1 MSKNED
7 LRLLAKKCV
16 EISDELADKD
26 GFVPVRKLVEKFD
39 ADIIFRPL
47 LVEAMLASAEFGAD
61 QNESSTKEHKWAVF
75 LDSETFYGVT
85 ADDIKMES
93 PNAILAHRM
102 RNTVAHELVHSL
114 AFRAE
119 EFGVK
124 LTKRGDSETS
134 WHEFVKWVEHETES
148 LSPNLLIPDIYL
160 NSQFPNAKKSIVIQ
174 DLVTIQQLMGV
185 SRHVLVNRLN
195 LLWLTDKFNLL
206 KRSSLCNVAIGIGEW
221 LNSKEAN
228 FQEWPLFTNFDR
240 NIIPN
245 FLINLRS
252 GKFGMLANNLFNDSN
267 FCFCGG
273 SEFVTEAIIRGG
285 TTQHPNA
292 EQMKIICAIE
302 DRPRKKGSLFLFVV
316 QSVKT

>member
-26 GFVPVRKLVEKFD
+26 GFVPVRKLVDKFD
-39 ADIIFRPL
+39 ANIIFRPL
-47 LVEAMLASAEFGAD
+47 LVEAMLASAEPGAG
-61 QNESSTKEHKWAVF
+61 QHETSYKEHKWAVF
-75 LDSETFYGVT
+75 LDSETFSGVS
-85 ADDIKMES
+85 ADDIEMES
-93 PNAILAHRM
+93 PNFTLSHRM

-134 WHEFVKWVEHETES
+134 WHDFIKWVEHETEK
-148 LSPNLLIPDIYL
+148 LSPNLLISDIYL
-160 NSQFPNAKKSIVIQ
+160 NSQFSSAKKKIFIQ
-174 DLVTIQQLMGV
+174 DLLTIRQLMGV

-195 LLWLTDKFNLL
+195 LLWLTDKFNIL
-206 KRSSLCNVAIGIGEW
+206 KRPSLSNVAIGIGEW
-221 LNSKEAN
+221 LNDKEAN

-245 FLINLRS
+245 FLINLRNS
-252 GKFGMLANNLFNDSN
+252 KFGMLANNLFNDSN

-273 SEFVTEAIIRGG
+273 NEFITEAIIRGG
-285 TTQHPNA
+285 TTQNPNA
-292 EQMKIICAIE
+292 EQMKIICSIE
-302 DRPRKKGSLFLFVV
+302 DQPRKKRSQFLFVI
-316 QSVKT
+316 QSIKT